1 MKIYNKIV
9 YDINDNIIEE
19 DSYEYNGPIAKC
31 DWITA
36 AATTAAP
43 YIVGGT
49 AIMGYQQAGKIGKF
63 NQSVANRNAVIKEQQ
78 NEILDSKL
86 DLELDRF
93 DRELKL
99 LMSSQKVATGKS
111 GAVIGS
117 GTAQNIKISTLYNAE
132 VDKDI
137 ANYNNEIAKARNIEE
152 ANLSRIQ
159 GQIAKERAKM
169 EQIKIVSDVGTS
181 LLTMA

>member
-49 AIMGYQQAGKIGKF
+49 AIMGYQQAGQIGKF
-63 NQSVANRNAVIKEQQ
+63 NQSAANRNAVVKEQKNQ
-78 NEILDSKL
+78 ILDSKL

-159 GQIAKERAKM
+159 GQIAKQRAKM

>member
-1 MKIYNKIV
+1 MGFLV
-9 YDINDNIIEE
+9 
-19 DSYEYNGPIAKC
+19 P
-31 DWITA
+31 
-36 AATTAAP
+36 AAP
-43 YIVGGT
+43 YIAAGSAVLG
-49 AIMGYQQAGKIGKF
+49 IQQAGQIGKF
-63 NQSVANRNAVIKEQQ
+63 NQSVANRNAVVKEQQ